1 MIERELKAT
10 LVKKTSK
17 KGNDYECVMIEL
29 TPTYQ
34 KVVFLDDAELEL
46 LKFCDNKSTKK
57 NDLDFLK

>member
-29 TPTYQ
+29 TPSYQ
-34 KVVFLDDAELEL
+34 KVVFLEDAELEL

>member
-1 MIERELKAT
+1 MIERDLKAT

-17 KGNDYECVMIEL
+17 KGNDYECVMLEL
-29 TPTYQ
+29 TPTYK
-34 KVVFLDDAELEL
+34 KVVFLEDSELEL

>member
-17 KGNDYECVMIEL
+17 KGNDYECVMLEL
-29 TPTYQ
+29 TPSYK

-46 LKFCDNKSTKK
+46 LKFCDNKSIKK
-57 NDLDFLK
+57 NDLDVLK

>member
-1 MIERELKAT
+1 MIERDLKAT

-34 KVVFLDDAELEL
+34 KVVFLEDAELEL
-46 LKFCDNKSTKK
+46 LKFCDNKSTTK
-57 NDLDFLK
+57 NDLDFL

>member
-1 MIERELKAT
+1 MIERDLKAT

-29 TPTYQ
+29 TPNYQ
-34 KVVFLDDAELEL
+34 KVVFLEDAELEL